1 MRILK
6 RPAIP
11 DNQALPKP
19 LLADSK
25 RLQRVRVIN
34 PQLLPEIAAAHS
46 ESGSESTPFSQPQRF
61 HSLNVFTASTLS
73 LVTHFHGCVPL
84 IASRQSPHGAWSS
97 TQTNRPSRSRSAI
110 DSIME
115 IVSPEHPM

>member
-1 MRILK
+1 MLTLARWTGMRILK

-61 HSLNVFTASTLS
+61 HSLNVVAGDPFPRLRSPDRLATESPRGMVVDPDKST
-73 LVTHFHGCVPL
+73 
-84 IASRQSPHGAWSS
+84 I
-97 TQTNRPSRSRSAI
+97 
-110 DSIME
+110 SIQKCN
-115 IVSPEHPM
+115 